1 MKFLLLL
8 LTVVGVMAIPTPFN
22 EQDQLN
28 VLEQRAEDIP
38 IMAREPT
45 ETATPDWGYGATW
58 RRRNDKRYVCTPAEI
73 KNGDPCGP
81 YRGPR
86 LYVREHDSSAD
97 EVARKRSDDIDL
109 EHRDSSETAT
119 PDSFGSPW
127 WRRTHDKRLCFKADK
142 YCDTCTRPPCPKIWV
157 REHDTTSQE
166 NVARDIGE

>member
-58 RRRNDKRYVCTPAEI
+58 RRRNDK
-73 KNGDPCGP
+73 
-81 YRGPR
+81 RGPR